1 MEERLN
7 KNNKR
12 TGQRVGLYLTLI
24 FHLSVLIVLLLVS
37 INSLVAPEASFVLD
51 FTKQEQI
58 EEEQRI
64 MELKEDISRELD
76 HLLAIPRGQI
86 RNVAVDVGTRLKDDR
101 HSNPDRVYEEARE
114 LQRKLDASKADALKQ
129 ESSETVDLNPEP
141 EKDKQKKEESPTYK
155 GPSVISYRLEGRK
168 AQHLPVPAY
177 KGYGSGDVFVEIMVN
192 PKGRVIEARV
202 MESISSQDKALHDFA
217 IEAAKRSRFT
227 SSESAGPRHIGE
239 IHYRFIGQN

>member
-1 MEERLN
+1 MEEKHN

-58 EEEQRI
+58 EEEQRM

-76 HLLAIPRGQI
+76 HLLTIPRGQI
-86 RNVAVDVGTRLKDDR
+86 RNIAVDVGTRLKDDR

-114 LQRKLDASKADALKQ
+114 LQRKLDASKEDALKE
-129 ESSETVDLNPEP
+129 ESTETVDLNPEP
-141 EKDKQKKEESPTYK
+141 EKEKKKEESPTYK
-155 GPSVISYRLEGRK
+155 GPSVISYRLDGRK
-168 AQHLPVPAY
+168 AHFLPVPAY
-177 KGYGSGDVFVEIMVN
+177 KGYGSGDVFVEIVVN
-192 PKGRVIEARV
+192 PRGRVIDARV
-202 MESISSQDKALHDFA
+202 MESISSADKSLHDFA
-217 IEAAKRSRFT
+217 IEAAMRSRFAA
-227 SSESAGPRHIGE
+227 SESSGPRQTGE
-239 IHYRFIGQN
+239 IHYRFIGQ